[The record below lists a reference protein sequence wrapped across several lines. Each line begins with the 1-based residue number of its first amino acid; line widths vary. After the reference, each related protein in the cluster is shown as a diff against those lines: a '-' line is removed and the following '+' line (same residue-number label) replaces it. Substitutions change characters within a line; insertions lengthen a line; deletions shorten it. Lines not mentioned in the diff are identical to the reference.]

1 MPQTLKA
8 VLTAKPRKFQGVIP
22 YEEFVLHP
30 AFGKEVKNV
39 GSYVLTSDD
48 KLLRRQSSP
57 QVEEMEIGRDTIT
70 IRRNGKTVAREIPNR
85 MKPFFDL
92 LQAAILDHPL
102 TTQDTL
108 QHQLQVTPNGW
119 RADITLPAKNKGMI
133 SFAGCGKVLHS
144 IGLKLHKGQE
154 RTIRFRTQ

>member
-1 MPQTLKA
+1 VPQTLEA
-8 VLTAKPRKFQGVIP
+8 VLKANPRKFQGVIP

-39 GSYVLTSDD
+39 GSYVLTLND

-57 QVEEMEIGRDTIT
+57 QVEEMEIGLNTII
-70 IRRNGKTVAREIPNR
+70 IRRNGKTVTRTIPNR

-92 LQAAILDHPL
+92 LQAAILDRPL
-102 TTQDTL
+102 MADDAL
-108 QHQLQVTPNGW
+108 QHQLQVIPTGW
-119 RADITLPAKNKGMI
+119 RADITLRAKNKGMI
-133 SFAGCGKVLHS
+133 TFTGCGRVLHS
-144 IGLKLHKGQE
+144 IGLNLSKGQE